1 MKLSKTSFIAPYEI
15 VKSHCR
21 ARERIH
27 KVSKVALKWGLDSE
41 VCLGD
46 LKILELS
53 FVLSCVGSFSNRLR
67 WADVACSYGRERQ
80 SYYKHA
86 GRSWDEPA
94 PFKWRLRG
102 VHLDCGL
109 MLLSGALVIML
120 LTDQRCRGGIKLH

>member
-1 MKLSKTSFIAPYEI
+1 M

-21 ARERIH
+21 SRERIH
-27 KVSKVALKWGLDSE
+27 EVSKVALKWGL
-41 VCLGD
+41 GN

-53 FVLSCVGSFSNRLR
+53 FLLSCVGGFSNRLC

-94 PFKWRLRG
+94 LFKWRLRG
-102 VHLDCGL
+102 VHLDCVL
-109 MLLSGALVIML
+109 MLLSGALVVML
-120 LTDQRCRGGIKLH
+120 LSDQRCRGGIKLR